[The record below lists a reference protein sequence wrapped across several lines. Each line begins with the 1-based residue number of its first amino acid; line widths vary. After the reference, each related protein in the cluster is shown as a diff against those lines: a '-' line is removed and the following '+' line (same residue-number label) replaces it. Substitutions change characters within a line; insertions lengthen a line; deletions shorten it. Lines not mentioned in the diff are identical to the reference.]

1 MYTILVVDDSPF
13 IVDVF
18 VTMLERGG
26 YRTVAAYGGDEC
38 LEILKTVTPDLIL
51 LDIMMEPM
59 DGWETLER
67 IKEDPATKEIPV
79 LMLTAKQLTPA
90 EAQEYGIYIED
101 YVLKPITHRE
111 LYDAIEHVLNRRQ
124 SIKSDMDLA
133 KQSGFDAEIITEYAR
148 LSKSIDVNRRLM
160 KILETTYNFNDS
172 KVRVSDEI
180 SRAIKS
186 MEMNIKFQENR
197 LQQIKGEMSGTKSAN
212 LTPAP
217 TIPLPL
223 NTMPAHM
230 DTCIRTLRPSVGMFC
245 LTAPV
250 TISSEETSIV
260 ETTILIVDDSPYIVD
275 GLVALLK
282 RKGFNTGCLPW
293 RGRGTCH
300 ALQPQSRTL
309 SSSTS

>member
-67 IKEDPATKEIPV
+67 IKENPATKEIPV
-79 LMLTAKQLTPA
+79 LMLTAKQLTPV

-111 LYDAIEHVLNRRQ
+111 LYNAIEHVLSRRQ
-124 SIKSDMDLA
+124 SIKSDIDLA
-133 KQSGFDAEIITEYAR
+133 RKSGFDAEVITEYAR

-160 KILETTYNFNDS
+160 KILETTYNYNDS
-172 KVRVSDEI
+172 KLRINDEI

-186 MEMNIKFQENR
+186 METNIRFQENR
-197 LQQIKGEMSGTKSAN
+197 FQQIKGEISGSKSVN
-212 LTPAP
+212 
-217 TIPLPL
+217 
-223 NTMPAHM
+223 
-230 DTCIRTLRPSVGMFC
+230 
-245 LTAPV
+245 
-250 TISSEETSIV
+250 
-260 ETTILIVDDSPYIVD
+260 
-275 GLVALLK
+275 
-282 RKGFNTGCLPW
+282 
-293 RGRGTCH
+293 
-300 ALQPQSRTL
+300 
-309 SSSTS
+309 

>member
-26 YRTVAAYGGDEC
+26 YRTVAAYGGNEC
-38 LEILKTVTPDLIL
+38 LDMLKTVTPDLIL

-59 DGWETLER
+59 DGWATLER

-124 SIKSDMDLA
+124 SIKSDMNLA
-133 KQSGFDAEIITEYAR
+133 RESGFDADVITEYGR

-160 KILETTYNFNDS
+160 KILETTYNFNDA
-172 KVRVSDEI
+172 KVRVGDEI
-180 SRAIKS
+180 SRAIKG
-186 MEMNIKFQENR
+186 MEANIKFQENR
-197 LQQIKGEMSGTKSAN
+197 LQQIKAEMSGTRSGN
-212 LTPAP
+212 
-217 TIPLPL
+217 
-223 NTMPAHM
+223 
-230 DTCIRTLRPSVGMFC
+230 
-245 LTAPV
+245 
-250 TISSEETSIV
+250 
-260 ETTILIVDDSPYIVD
+260 
-275 GLVALLK
+275 
-282 RKGFNTGCLPW
+282 
-293 RGRGTCH
+293 
-300 ALQPQSRTL
+300 
-309 SSSTS
+309 

>member
-26 YRTVAAYGGDEC
+26 YRTVAAYGGEEC

-59 DGWETLER
+59 DGWETLEK
-67 IKEDPATKEIPV
+67 IKENQSTKEIPV

-124 SIKSDMDLA
+124 ALKSDADVA
-133 KQSGFDAEIITEYAR
+133 RQSGFDDQVISEYAR
-148 LSKSIDVNRRLM
+148 LSKSIDVNNRLL
-160 KILETTYNFNDS
+160 KILETTYNINDT
-172 KVRVSDEI
+172 KMRVSDEI

-186 MEMNIKFQENR
+186 METNIKFQESR
-197 LQQIKGEMSGTKSAN
+197 LQQIKDELSGT
-212 LTPAP
+212 
-217 TIPLPL
+217 
-223 NTMPAHM
+223 
-230 DTCIRTLRPSVGMFC
+230 
-245 LTAPV
+245 
-250 TISSEETSIV
+250 
-260 ETTILIVDDSPYIVD
+260 
-275 GLVALLK
+275 
-282 RKGFNTGCLPW
+282 
-293 RGRGTCH
+293 
-300 ALQPQSRTL
+300 L
-309 SSSTS
+309 SKDAAG

>member
-67 IKEDPATKEIPV
+67 IKENPATKEIPV
-79 LMLTAKQLTPA
+79 LMLTAKQLTPV

-111 LYDAIEHVLNRRQ
+111 LYNAIEHVLDRRQ
-124 SIKSDMDLA
+124 SIKSDIDLA
-133 KQSGFDAEIITEYAR
+133 RKSGFDAEVITEYAR

-160 KILETTYNFNDS
+160 KILETTYNYNDS
-172 KVRVSDEI
+172 KLRINDEI

-186 MEMNIKFQENR
+186 METNIRFQENR
-197 LQQIKGEMSGTKSAN
+197 LQQIKGEISGSA
-212 LTPAP
+212 
-217 TIPLPL
+217 
-223 NTMPAHM
+223 
-230 DTCIRTLRPSVGMFC
+230 SV
-245 LTAPV
+245 
-250 TISSEETSIV
+250 
-260 ETTILIVDDSPYIVD
+260 
-275 GLVALLK
+275 
-282 RKGFNTGCLPW
+282 N
-293 RGRGTCH
+293 
-300 ALQPQSRTL
+300 
-309 SSSTS
+309 

>member
-26 YRTVAAYGGDEC
+26 YRTVAAYGGEEC

-59 DGWETLER
+59 DGWETLEHV
-67 IKEDPATKEIPV
+67 KENPSTKEIPV

-124 SIKSDMDLA
+124 GIKSDVDIA
-133 KQSGFDAEIITEYAR
+133 RQSGFDDQVVSEYAR
-148 LSKSIDVNRRLM
+148 LSKGIDVNKRLL
-160 KILETTYNFNDS
+160 KILESTYNINDV
-172 KVRVSDEI
+172 KMRVSDEI

-186 MEMNIKFQENR
+186 MESNIKFQESR
-197 LQQIKGEMSGTKSAN
+197 LQQIKGELSGTMSKDA
-212 LTPAP
+212 
-217 TIPLPL
+217 
-223 NTMPAHM
+223 
-230 DTCIRTLRPSVGMFC
+230 
-245 LTAPV
+245 
-250 TISSEETSIV
+250 
-260 ETTILIVDDSPYIVD
+260 
-275 GLVALLK
+275 
-282 RKGFNTGCLPW
+282 TG
-293 RGRGTCH
+293 
-300 ALQPQSRTL
+300 
-309 SSSTS
+309 

>member
-38 LEILKTVTPDLIL
+38 LKVLKTVTPDLIL

-59 DGWETLER
+59 GGWETLEQ
-67 IKEDPATKEIPV
+67 IKEEPATKEIPV

-101 YVLKPITHRE
+101 YILKPITHRE

-133 KQSGFDAEIITEYAR
+133 RQSGFDTAVITEYAR
-148 LSKSIDVNRRLM
+148 LSRTIDVNRRLM

-172 KVRVSDEI
+172 KVPVSDEI
-180 SRAIKS
+180 SRTLTSIKT
-186 MEMNIKFQENR
+186 NITSQENR
-197 LQQIKGEMSGTKSAN
+197 LRQIKAEISGTKSEN
-212 LTPAP
+212 
-217 TIPLPL
+217 
-223 NTMPAHM
+223 
-230 DTCIRTLRPSVGMFC
+230 
-245 LTAPV
+245 
-250 TISSEETSIV
+250 
-260 ETTILIVDDSPYIVD
+260 
-275 GLVALLK
+275 
-282 RKGFNTGCLPW
+282 
-293 RGRGTCH
+293 
-300 ALQPQSRTL
+300 
-309 SSSTS
+309 